1 MDSRGALIAS
11 GLVLLSV
18 LAGVW
23 MGRLAEATPPPA
35 STSLPG
41 LVRKA
46 PTPGVPD
53 ASADGF
59 LGVIVARQSV
69 DLAPVIEGR
78 VESVRVQVG
87 ERVARGDIIATLDT
101 RAIERELAIAEAE
114 LLEARADEQV
124 ATHEQEEARERLKR
138 REQPQQR
145 LTGAVS
151 EEELATA
158 RYQERVATARQ
169 ERARAQVQQKE
180 ARVKQCRQRIDDATL
195 VAPFDGLVASRL
207 VDPGALVSS
216 GRPIIHLLRAAG
228 REVRFAIPE
237 QRALDVKV
245 GQRVHVAVQGHA
257 VTLAGRILDLSPEV
271 DVAAR
276 VLFGTANLEEPE
288 GSPLPSGTVVRVSLA
303 QEPESDG
310 GALAP

>member
-1 MDSRGALIAS
+1 M
-11 GLVLLSV
+11 LLSV

-23 MGRLAEATPPPA
+23 VRRLAETTPPPA
-35 STSLPG
+35 STPPPG
-41 LVRKA
+41 WARKA
-46 PTPGVPD
+46 PAADAPD
-53 ASADGF
+53 GSADGF

-87 ERVARGDIIATLDT
+87 ERVSRGDIIATLDT
-101 RAIERELAIAEAE
+101 RAMERELAIAEAE

-158 RYQERVATARQ
+158 RYQERVATAKQ

-180 ARVKQCRQRIDDATL
+180 ARVRQCRQRIEDATL

-237 QRALDVKV
+237 QRVLEVRV
-245 GQRVHVAVQGHA
+245 GQRVHVAVQGHE
-257 VTLAGRILDLSPEV
+257 VTLGGQVHDLSPEV

-276 VLFGTANLEEPE
+276 VLFGTASLEEPE
-288 GSPLPSGTVVRVSLA
+288 GSPLPSGTVVRVSLVR
-303 QEPESDG
+303 ESGNDG
-310 GALAP
+310 GVTAP